1 MKKPR
6 RVISKSKMYGFN
18 PWMDQLDAVNQLI
31 AETGEKESTVLRKL
45 IDEALIARRQ
55 GSLKELE
62 EPARTQAE
70 KEKINTIARLLVVV
84 LEQLDKAMRVHDV
97 SLALSQDILAE
108 SRAGRRSAWEQ
119 LSAVLKERGLSKR
132 EIDQRFDA
140 ETNEALD
147 FAYAWTKEI
156 KLKQDAELLKMGGAT
171 KELLSSN
178 PS

>member
-45 IDEALIARRQ
+45 IDEALIARRR

-62 EPARTQAE
+62 EPAQTQAE

-97 SLALSQDILAE
+97 SLALSQDILADLAQE
-108 SRAGRRSAWEQ
+108 EDRHG
-119 LSAVLKERGLSKR
+119 
-132 EIDQRFDA
+132 
-140 ETNEALD
+140 
-147 FAYAWTKEI
+147 
-156 KLKQDAELLKMGGAT
+156 
-171 KELLSSN
+171 SN
-178 PS
+178 